1 MTSLQILVVD
11 DEPAIR
17 QVITAHLRRAGYAV
31 EQASDGETAMEKLS
45 KGDVDIALC
54 DIKLPKLSG
63 IELLRQARVAGIDTA
78 FIMMTAFASV
88 DTAIEAIKAGATDY
102 MIKPLN
108 NEELLHRLA
117 KVGDLRGLR
126 AENRV
131 LRRLVLG
138 VNEEVFSFNSPSM
151 REMEHM
157 AAKVSPTNSTVLIT
171 GESGTGKGVV
181 ARLIH
186 QQSPR
191 AEGSFIPVN
200 CGAIPENLVESE
212 FFGHTRGSFTGADKA
227 RKGLFLEADGGT
239 IFLDEVGELPLALQV
254 KLLHVIEHKEVRP
267 VGGEQARPVD
277 VRIIAATNRDLGEMV
292 AQGLFREDLFFR
304 LSVFHIFVPPLRER
318 RQDLPALI
326 RFLLQ
331 RNTRRINGDGH
342 EVTLDPGVEELLVNY
357 EWPGNVR
364 ELENV
369 INRALI
375 LADGYHISLAD
386 LPPQITQA
394 VLPSPSPSED
404 LQYVGTLREQVRKFE
419 AAIILRTIEETSGD
433 RRAAAQKLD
442 IGLSSLYRKLEELEE
457 QKILPEGAHARHEIR
472 HE

>member
-1 MTSLQILVVD
+1 MTSLQLLVVD

-17 QVITAHLRRAGYAV
+17 QVVSAHLRRAGYEV
-31 EQASDGETAMEKLS
+31 EQSSDGESAMERLA
-45 KGDVDIALC
+45 KGDIDIALC

-63 IELLRQARVAGIDTA
+63 IELLRQARAAGIDTA

-88 DTAIEAIKAGATDY
+88 DTAIEAIKAGASDY

-186 QQSPR
+186 QQSSR
-191 AEGSFIPVN
+191 AEGPFIPVN

-212 FFGHTRGSFTGADKA
+212 FFGHTRGAFTGADKA

-267 VGGEQARPVD
+267 VGGELERPLD

-318 RQDLPALI
+318 RQDIPALI
-326 RFLLQ
+326 RFLIT
-331 RNTRRINGDGH
+331 RNTRRIGSGGQ
-342 EVTLDPGVEELLVNY
+342 EVSLDPGVEELLLNY
-357 EWPGNVR
+357 GWPGNVR

-369 INRALI
+369 ISRALI
-375 LADGYHISLAD
+375 LADGNHISLAD
-386 LPPQITQA
+386 LPPQISQTVPSSLQPYGN
-394 VLPSPSPSED
+394 LPLS
-404 LQYVGTLREQVRKFE
+404 GTLREQVRKYE
-419 AAIILRTIEETSGD
+419 ASIILRTIEETGGD
-433 RRAAAQKLD
+433 RRTAAQKLD
-442 IGLSSLYRKLEELEE
+442 IGLSSLYRKLEEIEE
-457 QKILPEGAHARHEIR
+457 QKLLPEGPHARHEVR
-472 HE
+472 HD

>member
-1 MTSLQILVVD
+1 MTSLQLLVVD

-17 QVITAHLRRAGYAV
+17 QVVSSLLRKAGHSV
-31 EQASDGETAMEKLS
+31 DQAGDGETAMERLS

-54 DIKLPKLSG
+54 DIKLPGLSG
-63 IELLRQARVAGIDTA
+63 IELLRQARAANIDTA

-88 DTAIEAIKAGATDY
+88 DTAIEAIKAGAADY

-108 NEELLHRLA
+108 NDELLHRLT

-138 VNEEVFSFNSPSM
+138 VNQEVFGFNSPAM

-157 AAKVSPTNSTVLIT
+157 AAKVARTNSTVLIT

-186 QQSPR
+186 QQSSR
-191 AEGSFIPVN
+191 ADGPFIPVN

-212 FFGHTRGSFTGADKA
+212 FFGHTRGAFTGADKV

-239 IFLDEVGELPLALQV
+239 IFLDEIGELPLALQV
-254 KLLHVIEHKEVRP
+254 KLLHVIEQKEVRP
-267 VGGEQARPVD
+267 VGGEQTRSVD

-292 AQGLFREDLFFR
+292 AQGTFREDLYFR
-304 LSVFHIFVPPLRER
+304 LSVFHIHVPPLRER
-318 RQDLPALI
+318 RQDLSALVE
-326 RFLLQ
+326 FLLK
-331 RNTRRINGDGH
+331 RNTRRMDSNG
-342 EVTLDPGVEELLVNY
+342 EKVSLDTGVEELLVNY
-357 EWPGNVR
+357 DWPGNVR

-369 INRALI
+369 IDRALI
-375 LADGYHISLAD
+375 LADGNLITIAD
-386 LPPQITQA
+386 LPPPITKIAQ
-394 VLPSPSPSED
+394 PSQPDDGIQFS
-404 LQYVGTLREQVRKFE
+404 GTLREQVRKFE
-419 AAIILRTIEETSGD
+419 ASLILRTIEETDGD
-433 RRAAAQKLD
+433 RRAAAQKLN

-457 QKILPEGAHARHEIR
+457 QKLLPEGSHSRHEIR
-472 HE
+472 QG